1 MSDDREQR
9 NAIFAGPP
17 AANPSIPSISTA
29 DKLKQDFGLDI
40 PVELVPLPSAG
51 KTYEV
56 GSPLAGAETVEITAM
71 TAREEDI
78 LTSKALLKKGTVI
91 NELVK
96 SCLVNKAVNPL
107 DLLVGDRNALMIAIR
122 ITGYGHEYDAEVE
135 CTECETRSQQVFNL
149 AELGIRR
156 LQIEPIS
163 PGVNLFEYKLPYTG
177 KTARFRFLTG
187 CVEQEMAVIEQ
198 RTKKQIG
205 GPESS
210 VTMGLLHSI
219 VSIDGIEDRAKLAQF
234 VRAMPARDSLALRS
248 YIKDNEPDV
257 IMKQSVTCPNCG
269 HDEEVDMPIGINF
282 LWPQA
287 RR

>member
-1 MSDDREQR
+1 
-9 NAIFAGPP
+9 
-17 AANPSIPSISTA
+17 
-29 DKLKQDFGLDI
+29 
-40 PVELVPLPSAG
+40 
-51 KTYEV
+51 
-56 GSPLAGAETVEITAM
+56 
-71 TAREEDI
+71 
-78 LTSKALLKKGTVI
+78 
-91 NELVK
+91 
-96 SCLVNKAVNPL
+96 
-107 DLLVGDRNALMIAIR
+107 
-122 ITGYGHEYDAEVE
+122 
-135 CTECETRSQQVFNL
+135 
-149 AELGIRR
+149 
-156 LQIEPIS
+156 
-163 PGVNLFEYKLPYTG
+163 
-177 KTARFRFLTG
+177 
-187 CVEQEMAVIEQ
+187 VIEQ